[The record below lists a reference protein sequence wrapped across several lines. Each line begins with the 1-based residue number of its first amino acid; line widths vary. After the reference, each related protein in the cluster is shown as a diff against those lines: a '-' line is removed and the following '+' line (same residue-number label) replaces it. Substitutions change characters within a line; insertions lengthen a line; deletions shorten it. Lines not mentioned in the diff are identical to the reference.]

1 MNTPEMLENTPGVLM
16 ERKMTSIHTSGHVL
30 GLIAAPFHFVNGVAR
45 RFRHR
50 REMNRLLGMP
60 DYILKDVGVQR
71 SDIQREAVRPLW

>member
-1 MNTPEMLENTPGVLM
+1 
-16 ERKMTSIHTSGHVL
+16 MTSIHTSGHVL
-30 GLIAAPFHFVNGVAR
+30 GLIAAPLHFVHGVAR

-71 SDIQREAVRPLW
+71 HEIQREAVRPLW